1 MYFVSFAHSSKV
13 QCSYIFY
20 EIVLLPFIKLNTINK
35 VQLKYLDIFKGNF
48 SFFKPIFPL
57 FGKGAYQC
65 FYDVMMKLSFVGVC
79 MSNNIEDVK
88 CVRF

>member
-20 EIVLLPFIKLNTINK
+20 GIVLLPFIKLNTIHK

-57 FGKGAYQC
+57 FGKGALP
-65 FYDVMMKLSFVGVC
+65 VLL
-79 MSNNIEDVK
+79 
-88 CVRF
+88 